1 MYFTKYDVSR
11 SRIAEACSPSSC
23 RRRDPCALCTLL
35 RHGAVSPNNVPA
47 KIEKR
52 RACFASAVSVLSCQ
66 RVQKNLRQIG
76 PRAGTSRGRTCFPYP
91 PFGGEKRGYSTAPG
105 RLVHMYTHVFCPL
118 LWKYWVG
125 MKPAADFH
133 RRLSPSCERRD
144 RCPWEGN
151 SLGVNH
157 TNTCYFWC

>member
-1 MYFTKYDVSR
+1 MCIVHPTAPRCRQPQQRARKNR
-11 SRIAEACSPSSC
+11 KTACVLCIGCGRLVLPASSE
-23 RRRDPCALCTLL
+23 L
-35 RHGAVSPNNVPA
+35 
-47 KIEKR
+47 
-52 RACFASAVSVLSCQ
+52 
-66 RVQKNLRQIG
+66 NLRQIG